1 MSPSWYDP
9 SIWVLGGA
17 VLDTNALL
25 SERFRQFARREC
37 RGSSSLYEHLAERIA
52 DDAELLRLAAHS
64 SGGQPVPNLFLGAVH
79 YLLLGGIRHP
89 AAEYY
94 PSLVDDPR
102 EPTEAFV
109 EFKAFCERY
118 AHEIIPILKNKLVQ
132 TNEVRRCAY
141 LYPSFCHI
149 YKVTG
154 KPLALIEIG
163 TSAGLQLLWDQY
175 SYSYRTGRTYGAR
188 QSPLEIDADIRGA
201 SFPFLFEQSPP
212 VTSRIGL
219 DLHINR
225 IADPENYLWLRALI
239 WPEHQERVRCF
250 ERAAACLS
258 GQPLELIE
266 GDGVAL
272 LPSVASGA
280 AKDATLCIFHTHV
293 ANQIPRES
301 KLELEEQI
309 RALGLQR
316 DVFHLYNNM
325 WDGDLHLDYFL
336 EGRQFKNTIAKTDGH
351 GRWFEWLL

>member
-1 MSPSWYDP
+1 MGP
-9 SIWVLGGA
+9 GGA
-17 VLDTNALL
+17 ALDTNSHL

-64 SGGQPVPNLFLGAVH
+64 NVGQPVPNLFLGAVH

-102 EPTEAFV
+102 EPSAAFV

-118 AHEIIPILKNKLVQ
+118 EHEIIPILQGKLVQ

-141 LYPSFCHI
+141 LYPSFCYI
-149 YKVTG
+149 YRITG

-163 TSAGLQLLWDQY
+163 TSAGLQLLWDRY
-175 SYSYRTGRTYGAR
+175 SYSYGTGGTYGNR
-188 QSPLEIDADIRGA
+188 PSSLEIAAEIRGNT
-201 SFPFLFEQSPP
+201 FPPLFEQSPP
-212 VTSRIGL
+212 VTSRVGL
-219 DLHINR
+219 DLHINHVT
-225 IADPENYLWLRALI
+225 DPENFLWLRALI
-239 WPEHQERVRCF
+239 WPEHHERVYCF
-250 ERAAACLS
+250 DQAVSCLK
-258 GQPLELIE
+258 GQSLELIE
-266 GDGVAL
+266 GDGVSL
-272 LPSVASGA
+272 LPTIASGV

-301 KLELEEQI
+301 KLKLEEQI
-309 RALGLQR
+309 RELGRQR

-325 WDGDLHLDYFL
+325 WDGDLHLDYIVGGQ
-336 EGRQFKNTIAKTDGH
+336 EYKNTIAKTDGH